1 MPRRPGLLRTAA
13 RTAVIAGT
21 ATSVAGRVQRRQE
34 RKAAASTPLPQAPLQ
49 HADSGDIVGSLQHL
63 ADLKASGALTDKEYA
78 AAKAR
83 VLGR

>member
-21 ATSVAGRVQRRQE
+21 ATSVAGRVQRRQD
-34 RKAAASTPLPQAPLQ
+34 RKAAASTPLPQAA
-49 HADSGDIVGSLQHL
+49 HSGDIVESLQHL

-78 AAKAR
+78 TAKTR

>member
-34 RKAAASTPLPQAPLQ
+34 RKAAASTPLPQA
-49 HADSGDIVGSLQHL
+49 HSSSDIVGSLQHL

-83 VLGR
+83 VLGQ

>member
-1 MPRRPGLLRTAA
+1 M
-13 RTAVIAGT
+13 IAGT
-21 ATSVAGRVQRRQE
+21 ATSVAGRVQRRQD
-34 RKAAASTPLPQAPLQ
+34 RKAAAAAPTPLA
-49 HADSGDIVGSLQHL
+49 HTDSGDIVASLQHL